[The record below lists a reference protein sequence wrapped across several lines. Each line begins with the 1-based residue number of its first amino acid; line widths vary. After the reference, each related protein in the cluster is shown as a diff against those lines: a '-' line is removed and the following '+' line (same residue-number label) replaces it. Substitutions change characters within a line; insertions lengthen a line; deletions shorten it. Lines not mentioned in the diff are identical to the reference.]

1 MVGVSVKFSWFAL
14 KGGFQRNGVFQ
25 GPVRT
30 HRRVPE
36 AEFQGLRFLAI
47 PVIFCQEDCFSGL
60 LEFFYGFS
68 VFSKFLFLSSVDF
81 LNWYSIF

>member
-1 MVGVSVKFSWFAL
+1 MVGVLEIFLVRTH
-14 KGGFQRNGVFQ
+14 GRVPEDGVFQ

-36 AEFQGLRFLAI
+36 AEFQGLRFLAAQLFFAKRI
-47 PVIFCQEDCFSGL
+47 VFWFIGVFLRDHRFLQVPV
-60 LEFFYGFS
+60 
-68 VFSKFLFLSSVDF
+68 LSSADF